1 LVDDERSLERG
12 ANSEGF
18 VKGMGTSLEG
28 EACGDGLP
36 ALMEVRF
43 V

>member
-1 LVDDERSLERG
+1 LVDDEQGLERG

-18 VKGMGTSLEG
+18 VKGMDTPLEG
-28 EACGDGLP
+28 EACGDSLP
-36 ALMEVRF
+36 TLIGVQF